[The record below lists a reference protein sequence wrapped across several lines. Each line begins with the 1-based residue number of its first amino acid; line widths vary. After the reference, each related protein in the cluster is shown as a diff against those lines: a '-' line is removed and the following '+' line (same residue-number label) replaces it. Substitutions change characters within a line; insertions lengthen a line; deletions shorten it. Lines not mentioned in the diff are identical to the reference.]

1 MWQFKLIQNS
11 YFLVLVQ
18 HFSPIR
24 VILRVF
30 ALFYVFLRFSRFL
43 GFSKFIFFF
52 AFQNSYIFFLALQ
65 KKESALGL
73 QRIIPPELFM
83 RKTFGLET
91 WHKCPFWNVGFLGKC
106 KEFVFLFT
114 NHEIANN
121 SKTRRS
127 NRLFNTQLFKRE
139 RSSQRFYI
147 SLFSSPTEVIWLQ
160 IDSIDS
166 NRFNRLE

>member
-1 MWQFKLIQNS
+1 MLPDHRTWKTQFLNLNFRAKI
-11 YFLVLVQ
+11 
-18 HFSPIR
+18 
-24 VILRVF
+24 
-30 ALFYVFLRFSRFL
+30 
-43 GFSKFIFFF
+43 IFFVSF
-52 AFQNSYIFFLALQ
+52 GYLNFRAKTESSFLAQ